1 MAGVWDF
8 LPLFAV
14 LGNDAERAH
23 HLSYHQ
29 ALGPAPCQF
38 SLVQFTSDSPRAHH
52 LSYHQALGPHV
63 SLSPPLPP
71 SPQHAPLAD
80 ESCVSD
86 SISLPPPPRLL
97 CVCMCVVAYF
107 LWSPPFKKK
116 MREQFMRG
124 EYKLKKKGQQTEV
137 YFYITAG
144 ACTLFF
150 LYFFSLVSTYVLYLT
165 HTYHYK
171 LPPYIIFFPFFF

>member
-86 SISLPPPPRLL
+86 SISLPPPPVS
-97 CVCMCVVAYF
+97 CVCVCVWLLIF
-107 LWSPPFKKK
+107 CGLPL
-116 MREQFMRG
+116 
-124 EYKLKKKGQQTEV
+124 LKKKCESSSCAASTNWKKRDSRPKCISTSPLV
-137 YFYITAG
+137 RVH
-144 ACTLFF
+144 
-150 LYFFSLVSTYVLYLT
+150 FFSY
-165 HTYHYK
+165 
-171 LPPYIIFFPFFF
+171 IFFP